1 MNQERIGRFI
11 AELRKEKKL
20 TQIDLANKLGITDR
34 AISKW
39 ENGRGLPDLSLL
51 TPLCETLG
59 VSINE
64 LLSGSRLDKKD
75 YQEKLEENIINT
87 IDYTDKK
94 IKKTKKFFVI
104 VLSIIVIMFIVS
116 FMFYG
121 IDITRMRNN
130 KPVIFSTWGYSYA
143 PAIDLKENEIEL
155 AITDYLIQ
163 KGDSEPKHNDNEK
176 TFVSMRIYLIEEKEK
191 DKHYNIYAWVLDEKY
206 YLENDEIKQDS
217 SSSIPYKF
225 IVKSIDG
232 KFCVTDSR
240 IPRDGSDYSVDMK
253 NIFPRS
259 VRNDMDEVHTDGTI
273 EKLIMD
279 IQKQLNLY
287 FHK

>member
-104 VLSIIVIMFIVS
+104 VLSVIVIMFIVL

-121 IDITRMRNN
+121 IDINRMRNN

-143 PAIDLKENEIEL
+143 PAIDLKEDEIEL

-163 KGDSEPKHNDNEK
+163 KGDSVPKHNDNEK

-259 VRNDMDEVHTDGTI
+259 VRNDMDKVHTDGTI